1 MRDAMQAERQM
12 IQDSAVEIE
21 PSRAVAQVGPYN
33 APVEWIGQVVM
44 AEGCH
49 CFKSLPR
56 SIPATLG
63 YMKSCAVGAHL
74 CGRPMLFSTAR
85 SWMILTVLGFVALLA
100 LLSASKAQAENVK
113 VGIPSL
119 SVTTMPL
126 AVAKD
131 QGFFQEQGLTVDV
144 VMMPASLNI
153 KMLLS
158 GEIQYATTVGSA
170 VVAAVRGINT
180 RVVMCFVDRPL
191 IDLVGTSDMRSLSD
205 LKGKLLGI
213 SSRGGLHDVSMRAI
227 LTQSGIDPSQAT
239 LLTVGTQGSMFAALK
254 AGRIS
259 AGLLNPPQNF
269 IAYREG
275 LKNLAFA
282 GNYVRL
288 PSTGLVTMKDTLER
302 SPDQVRRMI
311 RALTRARAFARE
323 NKAATVKILK
333 RFLKMDDED
342 LAAKIYDYHKRA
354 ETPDGKIDPALAA
367 ETVRD
372 TRQAE
377 GITRE
382 IPVNQVFD
390 FSYLEAGN

>member
-1 MRDAMQAERQM
+1 M
-12 IQDSAVEIE
+12 IWSI
-21 PSRAVAQVGPYN
+21 VGLI
-33 APVEWIGQVVM
+33 V
-44 AEGCH
+44 
-49 CFKSLPR
+49 
-56 SIPATLG
+56 
-63 YMKSCAVGAHL
+63 
-74 CGRPMLFSTAR
+74 
-85 SWMILTVLGFVALLA
+85 LLA
-100 LLSASKAQAENVK
+100 LGSAALARAENIK
-113 VGIPSL
+113 IGIPSL

-131 QGFFQEQGLTVDV
+131 QGFFQKEGLNVDII
-144 VMMPASLNI
+144 MMPASLNI
-153 KMLLS
+153 KVLLS

-191 IDLVGTSDMRSLSD
+191 LDLVATPDIRSLSD
-205 LKGKLLGI
+205 LRGKLLGI

-227 LTQSGIDPSQAT
+227 LTQSGIDPAQTT

-275 LKNLAFA
+275 LKHLAFA
-282 GNYVRL
+282 GNYIRL
-288 PSTGLVTMKDTLER
+288 PSTGLVTLKETLER
-302 SPDQVRRMI
+302 SPDQVRRVI
-311 RALTRARAFARE
+311 RALTRARSFARE
-323 NKAATVKILK
+323 NKAATVTILK
-333 RFLKMDDED
+333 RFLSMDDEE
-342 LAAKIYDYHKRA
+342 LVAKIYDYHKRA
-354 ETPDGKIDPALAA
+354 ETADGKIDAALAS
-367 ETVRD
+367 ETIRD

-390 FSYLEAGN
+390 FSYLDSAN